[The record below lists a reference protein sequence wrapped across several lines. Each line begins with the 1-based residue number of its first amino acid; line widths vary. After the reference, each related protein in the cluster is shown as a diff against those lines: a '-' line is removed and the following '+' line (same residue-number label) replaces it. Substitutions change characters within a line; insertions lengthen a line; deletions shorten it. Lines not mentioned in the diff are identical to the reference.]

1 MSGISSREQA
11 VFQAIARGRTT
22 DEVAHD
28 LYLSPHTVRTYVQT
42 GMRKL
47 GSRTR
52 AQGVAVA
59 IERGLI
65 SSQAA
70 EPPYAKAS

>member
-1 MSGISSREQA
+1 MPGISNREQA
-11 VFQAIARGRTT
+11 VFQAIARGRSTE
-22 DEVAHD
+22 EVARD
-28 LYLSPHTVRTYVQT
+28 LHLSPHTVRTYVQS

-52 AQGVAVA
+52 AQGVAIA

-65 SSQAA
+65 SSEAA
-70 EPPYAKAS
+70 EPVPAEAA